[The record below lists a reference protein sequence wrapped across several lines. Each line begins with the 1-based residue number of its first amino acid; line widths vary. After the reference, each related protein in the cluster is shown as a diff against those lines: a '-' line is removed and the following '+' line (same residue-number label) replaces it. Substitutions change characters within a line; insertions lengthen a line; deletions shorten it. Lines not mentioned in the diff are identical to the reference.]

1 MSRTRKALEIAAM
14 PVVAAAIYA
23 WLIRNAYLEAKV
35 ALKNKWVGR

>member
-1 MSRTRKALEIAAM
+1 MSKTRRALKIVAM